1 MSMTINFR
9 SNAIALAVGAV
20 LGGGVVYWW
29 YHRQPIK
36 APPLPGKTRVVT
48 VKEKVYVHEKAVRY
62 LPKAVKRDKRTRVVA
77 GTTVHHRQVTAVLN
91 TVSGVTS
98 LYVQPRSFLSAT
110 RRTTISVYEGLL
122 GLPGAIPRV
131 DTRVEATERLFRVG
145 PVHIDAQA
153 SYDTAGGYF
162 AGVGLSYR
170 W

>member
-1 MSMTINFR
+1 MQINFR
-9 SNAIALAVGAV
+9 CFLGGMATGAV
-20 LGGGVVYWW
+20 ITGAAGWWW
-29 YHRQPIK
+29 YHHQPVK
-36 APPLPGKTRVVT
+36 APPLPGKTQVVT
-48 VKEKVYVHEKAVRY
+48 VKEKVYVGQKAVRY